1 MNKLA
6 VIILCYNH
14 GKYLP
19 RSIESAINQ
28 NSSDYEIIIVN
39 DGSTDNTQQIAES
52 YAQKYE
58 KISVIRQDNGGLS
71 SARNTGIR
79 NTQSEYILLLD
90 ADDWIS
96 STYVSEAIAYMD
108 AHPECYVFMPK
119 VQWHDACNGTTGIYS
134 EYSSYRNA
142 LLYGQNAHNVFRKSH
157 CIAVGGFDE
166 SMRKGIEDW
175 EFFVRYLY
183 KDKNVY
189 LSPSI
194 QYHYQINASEGSLSQ
209 SAGKNFQDIYSYI
222 YYKNFKI
229 YNEMFGNPIEFIR
242 YKESHSWSDRKLG
255 QFVRKILLCKQHL
268 FDFINS
274 FH

>member
-1 MNKLA
+1 MNKLS
-6 VIILCYNH
+6 IIIICYNH

-39 DGSTDNTQQIAES
+39 DGSTDNTQEIAES
-52 YAQKYE
+52 YAHKYDY
-58 KISVIRQDNGGLS
+58 ISVIKQNNAGVS
-71 SARNTGIR
+71 CARNTGIR
-79 NTQSEYILLLD
+79 NTQCEYILLLD

-96 STYVSEAIAYMD
+96 STYVSDAIAYLD
-108 AHPECYVFMPK
+108 THPECYAFMPK
-119 VQWHDACNGTTGIYS
+119 VQWHDVNNGTVGILPDNS
-134 EYSSYRNA
+134 NYRNL
-142 LLYGQNAHNVFRKSH
+142 LLYGQHPHNVIRKSH

-166 SMRKGIEDW
+166 SMRKGVEDW

-209 SAGKNFQDIYSYI
+209 SAGKNYQDIYSYI

>member
-1 MNKLA
+1 MKKLA

-28 NSSDYEIIIVN
+28 DSSEYEIIIVN
-39 DGSTDNTQQIAES
+39 DGSTDNTQEIAES
-52 YAQKYE
+52 YAQKCD
-58 KISVIRQDNGGLS
+58 KVSVIKQMNGGLS
-71 SARNTGIR
+71 SARNTGIK
-79 NTQSEYILLLD
+79 NTQCEYILLLD

-119 VQWHDACNGTTGIYS
+119 VQWHNVSNGTEGIYYD
-134 EYSSYRNA
+134 YSTYRNA
-142 LLYGQNAHNVFRKSH
+142 LLFGQHAHNVFRKSH

-189 LSPSI
+189 LSPSVL
-194 QYHYQINASEGSLSQ
+194 YHYQINAKEGSLSQ
-209 SAGKNFQDIYSYI
+209 SAGKKKEDILTYI
-222 YYKNFKI
+222 YTKNIRI
-229 YNEMFGNPIEFIR
+229 YTEIFGNPILALR
-242 YKESHSWSDRKLG
+242 YKEDHLWSDRKLG
-255 QFVRKILLCKQHL
+255 LITKRILNIKQKVVNV
-268 FDFINS
+268 FRGYR
-274 FH
+274 